1 LIFKKGAD
9 KPSMISKDVQ
19 SILVYFKSLLNDLCV
34 SAVPPENFRSDD
46 SFLELD
52 QTIKAIRNSA
62 AELGNGNLSHDIK
75 GRGYVLGSMKNLQAS
90 LRNLTWITKTITAGD
105 FSQRVHFLG
114 DFSEAFNS
122 MTEKLESSIHE
133 LEEARSHFE
142 MVFQTIPDATVI
154 TRVADGTLIAY
165 NQAFM
170 EATKFTDED
179 LTVGLFNIDDLYI
192 DLSQRETFIKTLEA
206 NGFVE
211 NLAICFY
218 GKNNE
223 KHIGL
228 VSSKKI
234 IIDGIP
240 HALSVIRDITEL
252 KVIEAKLQQS
262 EESHRLLA
270 DNAADVIWTM
280 DLEGRFTYISPSVE
294 KLRGYTVE
302 EIMAQS
308 PEEVLCPGSLI
319 HMQKGLARAI
329 NSVQNGL
336 TFRVFRGE
344 LEQPCKDGTTVWTEV
359 TVSGIYS
366 EDGRFIGILG
376 VTRDI
381 SERRLMEEEIRRL
394 SITDK
399 LTQSFNRLKLDET
412 MEQQYQ
418 WSKSCSLPFAIIIL
432 DIDHFKLVNDTY
444 GHQVGDWVLV
454 ELVAVLQDNV
464 REGDVVGRWGGEE
477 FLIILPDT
485 TLSDATVLAERLRQ
499 AVATNLFTTAGQV
512 TISLGVSA
520 FKTDRSPE
528 AIVSRADTALYQA
541 KEKGRNCVEVK

>member
-1 LIFKKGAD
+1 
-9 KPSMISKDVQ
+9 MISKDART
-19 SILVYFKSLLNDLCV
+19 ILEYFQSLLNDLHT
-34 SAVPPENFRSDD
+34 SPVPPENISSDNA
-46 SFLELD
+46 FIALD
-52 QTIKAIRNSA
+52 QTIKTIRNSA
-62 AELGNGNLSHDIK
+62 IELRNGNLSHDIR
-75 GRGYVLGSMKNLQAS
+75 GRGYVLGSLKNLQAS
-90 LRNLTWITKTITAGD
+90 LRNLTWITKTIASGD

-154 TRVADGTLIAY
+154 TKVADGTLIAY
-165 NQAFM
+165 NRAFM
-170 EATKFTDED
+170 EATKFTDVD
-179 LTVGLFNIDDLYI
+179 LTVGLFNIRDLYI
-192 DLSQRETFIKTLEA
+192 DASQRESFIKALEV

-211 NLAICFY
+211 NLEICFY

-223 KHIGL
+223 RHIGL

-234 IIDGIP
+234 TIEGMP

-252 KVIEAKLQQS
+252 KAIEAKLQQS
-262 EESHRLLA
+262 EERHRLLA

-280 DLEGRFTYISPSVE
+280 DLTGRFTYISPSVE

-302 EIMAQS
+302 EVMAQS
-308 PEEVLCPGSLI
+308 QEEVLCPGSLI
-319 HMQKGLARAI
+319 QMQEGLARAI

-336 TFRVFRGE
+336 PFQVYRGE
-344 LEQPCKDGTTVWTEV
+344 LEQPCKDGTTVWTEA

-366 EDGRFIGILG
+366 EDGRFIGMLG

-381 SERRLMEEEIRRL
+381 SERKLMEEEIRRL

-412 MEQQYQ
+412 LEQQFD
-418 WSKSCSLPFAIIIL
+418 WSVSYGLPFATIIL

-444 GHQVGDWVLV
+444 GHQVGDRVLIELV
-454 ELVAVLQDNV
+454 EVLHDNV
-464 REGDVVGRWGGEE
+464 RNGDVVGRWGGEE
-477 FLIILPDT
+477 FLIIMPNT
-485 TLSDATVLAERLRQ
+485 TLADATVMAEWLRQ
-499 AVATNLFTTAGQV
+499 AVASHAFTTAGQV
-512 TISLGVSA
+512 TISLGVAA
-520 FKTDRSPE
+520 FATDNAPE
-528 AIVSRADTALYQA
+528 TIVSRADTALYKA
-541 KEKGRNCVEVK
+541 KEKGRNRVEVC

>member
-1 LIFKKGAD
+1 
-9 KPSMISKDVQ
+9 MISKDAR
-19 SILVYFKSLLNDLCV
+19 SILEYFKALLNDLRV
-34 SAVPPENFRSDD
+34 SVIPPENISNDD
-46 SFLELD
+46 SFLEID
-52 QTIKAIRNSA
+52 QTIKTIRNSA
-62 AELGNGNLSHDIK
+62 TALGNGNLSEDIN
-75 GRGYVLGSMKNLQAS
+75 GRGYVLGSLKNLQAS
-90 LRNLTWITKTITAGD
+90 LRNLTWITKTIASGD

-154 TRVADGTLIAY
+154 TKVADGTLIAY
-165 NQAFM
+165 NRAFM
-170 EATKFTDED
+170 EATKFTDAD
-179 LTVGLFNIDDLYI
+179 LTVGLFNISDLCI
-192 DLSQRETFIKTLEA
+192 DASQRESFIKTLEA

-211 NLAICFY
+211 NLEVCFY

-223 KHIGL
+223 QHTGL

-234 IIDGIP
+234 SIDGMP
-240 HALSVIRDITEL
+240 HALSVIRDITQL
-252 KVIEAKLQQS
+252 KAIEAKLQQS
-262 EESHRLLA
+262 EERHRLLA

-280 DLEGRFTYISPSVE
+280 DLTGRFTYISPSVE

-302 EIMAQS
+302 EVMAQS
-308 PEEVLCPGSLI
+308 QEEVLCPGSLVQM
-319 HMQKGLARAI
+319 HEGLARAI

-336 TFRVFRGE
+336 PFQVYRGE
-344 LEQPCKDGTTVWTEV
+344 LEQPCKDGTTVWTEA

-366 EDGRFIGILG
+366 EDGRFVGMLG

-381 SERRLMEEEIRRL
+381 SERKLMEEEIRRL

-412 MEQQYQ
+412 LEHHNKWAQNG
-418 WSKSCSLPFAIIIL
+418 SAPFAIIIL

-444 GHQVGDWVLV
+444 GHQVGDRVLI
-454 ELVAVLQDNV
+454 ELVGLLNETV
-464 REGDVVGRWGGEE
+464 RHGDVVGRWGGEE

-485 TLSDATVLAERLRQ
+485 SLMDAARLAERLRQ
-499 AVATNLFTTAGQV
+499 AVANHSFATAGAV

-520 FKTDRSPE
+520 YKNDTAPE
-528 AIVSRADTALYQA
+528 SIVSRADRALYLA
-541 KEKGRNCVEVK
+541 KEKGRNRVEVC